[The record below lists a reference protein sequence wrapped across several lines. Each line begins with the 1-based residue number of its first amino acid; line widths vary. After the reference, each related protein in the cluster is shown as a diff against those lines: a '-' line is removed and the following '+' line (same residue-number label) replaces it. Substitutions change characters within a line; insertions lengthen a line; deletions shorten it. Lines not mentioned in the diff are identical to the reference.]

1 MLLAYG
7 GEKHMWNVLLYVFIF
22 LMAVMG
28 GVSTIVVLAAV
39 PVVLISKI
47 YRKIRYGCKLTD

>member
-1 MLLAYG
+1 MS
-7 GEKHMWNVLLYVFIF
+7 NFLLYVFIF

-28 GVSTIVVLAAV
+28 GVSTIVVLAAI